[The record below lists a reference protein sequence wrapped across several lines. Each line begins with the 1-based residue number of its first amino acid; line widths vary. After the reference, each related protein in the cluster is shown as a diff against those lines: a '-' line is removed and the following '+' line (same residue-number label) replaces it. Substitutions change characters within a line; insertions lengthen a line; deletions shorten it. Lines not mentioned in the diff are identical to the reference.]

1 MVRLRSRP
9 GPAGRTRRSLRRQA
23 VALDGRIPLFDGLR
37 GLLRKIFPDHWSFLL
52 GELALYSF
60 VLLLL
65 TGVFLTFFFRPS
77 MAETVYTGPYAPLHG
92 VLVSEAYSSTLA
104 ISFEVRGGLLIRQ
117 IHHWA
122 ALVFTASIGAHLLR
136 IFFTGAFRRPRE
148 VNWMVGLTLFQ
159 LALLEGF
166 AGYSLP
172 DDLLSGTG
180 LRTAQGFVLSVP
192 LVGTWLSSL
201 LFGGDFPGQSIIPRL
216 YTTHILLLPGALAG
230 LITLHLLLVF
240 ALGHTQWAG
249 PGRRNRNVVGKPL
262 YPLFL
267 VKTNGLLAMVAG
279 VLALLS
285 AIGQINPIWR
295 YGPYR
300 PDQASTDAQPDWY
313 MGFIEG
319 ALRLMPGTETRLW
332 GHSVAWNPLLPAVL
346 FPLVLFVALYAYPFL
361 ERWVTGDHG
370 PQHLCDRPRNRPTR
384 TGLGVAGFSC
394 YVVLLLAGGQDLIA
408 RTFALSVEGLDRVL
422 RALLFVVP
430 VVAFWVTKR
439 LCLALQQA
447 DRERLAEGE
456 ESGFVDESVEGGFTA
471 ASHPISARER
481 FTLVSRTVPRPL
493 PRPAAGASRRAR
505 LRAALSSWYYRDRV
519 EFPESQEGPE
529 NEETVPTGRQ
539 P

>member
-1 MVRLRSRP
+1 MARWWSRARI
-9 GPAGRTRRSLRRQA
+9 GGRTRQAVRDSA
-23 VALDGRIPLFDGLR
+23 VALDGRAPLFDGLK

-60 VLLLL
+60 VVLLLS
-65 TGVFLTFFFRPS
+65 GVFLTLYFQPS
-77 MAETVYTGPYAPLHG
+77 MAQTVYTGPYAPLHG

-122 ALVFTASIGAHLLR
+122 ALVFTSSIGVHLLR

-148 VNWMVGLTLFQ
+148 VNWLVGLTLFQ

-192 LVGTWLSSL
+192 LVGTWLSYF

-240 ALGHTQWAG
+240 SLGHTQWAG
-249 PGRRNRNVVGKPL
+249 PGRHNRNVVGKPL
-262 YPLFL
+262 YPQFL
-267 VKTNGLLAMVAG
+267 VKTNGLLAMVFG
-279 VLALLS
+279 VLAAVS

-319 ALRLMPGTETRLW
+319 ALRLMPGAETRLW
-332 GHSVAWNPLLPAVL
+332 GHSIPWNPLIPAVL
-346 FPLVLFVALYAYPFL
+346 FPLGFFLALYAYPFL
-361 ERWVTGDHG
+361 ERWVTGDQG
-370 PQHLCDRPRNRPTR
+370 PQHLCDRPRNQPTR
-384 TGLGVAGFSC
+384 TGLGVAGFSF
-394 YVVLLLAGGQDLIA
+394 YVILLLAGGQDVIA
-408 RTFALSVEGLDRVL
+408 RTFAVSVEGLDRVL

-439 LCLALQQA
+439 LCLGLQQV

-456 ESGFVDESVEGGFTA
+456 ESGFIRESVEGGFSESSRALDHRRRYALA
-471 ASHPISARER
+471 A
-481 FTLVSRTVPRPL
+481 RTVPRPL
-493 PRPAAGASRRAR
+493 PRPAAGASRLAR

-519 EFPESQEGPE
+519 EFPKPRD
-529 NEETVPTGRQ
+529 EERTPSEQG
-539 P
+539 